1 MCGYISD
8 DQKLEHRLEKLE
20 QQVRVNESVQDFID
34 KKMQEQID
42 FLKEK
47 IVKLEL
53 QLEINQVVN
62 QISDKNQIDKSRV
75 IEEELE
81 GGNYHGK

>member
-8 DQKLEHRLEKLE
+8 DQRLEHRLEKLE

-42 FLKEK
+42 LLKEK
-47 IVKLEL
+47 IAKLEL
-53 QLEINQVVN
+53 QLEINQGVN
-62 QISDKNQIDKSRV
+62 
-75 IEEELE
+75 
-81 GGNYHGK
+81 